1 MAGVGDPQIT
11 IRRAEEN
18 DIAKLTAVLAPG
30 VSSEQIGHRWQE
42 YHKGYREML
51 VAELNGEV
59 AGTVST
65 SGYRFQIPDSLRMFA
80 LDVGPAYR
88 RQGVGTALIRA
99 TEKKARREGLGKVN
113 LEVALDNDG
122 AIRLYESLGYYRLGA
137 PVTDQWIQITDNGS
151 HEQVEEYSW
160 IMVRDL

>member
-1 MAGVGDPQIT
+1 MADVGDPQIT

-18 DIAKLTAVLAPG
+18 DITTLTTVLAPG
-30 VSSEQIGHRWQE
+30 VSSEQIGHRWRE
-42 YHKGYREML
+42 DHKGYRGML

-59 AGTVST
+59 AGTIST
-65 SGYRFQIPDSLRMFA
+65 SGYRFRIPDSLRMFA

-88 RQGVGTALIRA
+88 RQGIGTALIRA
-99 TEKKARREGLGKVN
+99 VENKARREGLGKIN

-151 HEQVEEYSW
+151 HKQVEEYSW
-160 IMVRDL
+160 IMVKDL